1 MEEQLLKIL
10 DTDLEVEAIVPPE
23 QIAPELDAE
32 VRQMLE
38 IDE

>member
-1 MEEQLLKIL
+1 MEEQLLEIL
-10 DTDLEVEAIVPPE
+10 DTDLEVEVIVPPAK
-23 QIAPELDAE
+23 IAPELDAE